1 MNSPNSLDDEK
12 WKNHP
17 IDIGIIIALKEEFAE
32 FHKHIKDWCNPVP
45 DEKMQYY
52 YYFDYPNTNTDK
64 KYRCV
69 ATFIGDMGHTKA
81 ALRTK
86 ELVERCNPNTI
97 VMLGIA
103 GGISN
108 DVMVGD
114 VVTATQVDC
123 YLENSKAVEKDDD
136 IGFDFEL
143 SGEVY
148 RPSNDIINLVKN
160 LEYVYGTQFQ
170 KCIDS
175 CANEIQNLIPP
186 NIYSELISNNL
197 IREKVFV
204 CDGHVASGPT
214 VGTAK
219 AFIKWL
225 KKRDRKYL
233 ALEMESG
240 GMMTAVYQE
249 IDPKKTLILRGISD
263 YADERKNE
271 LDELNKGGLRRYAM
285 YNAIQLLWCILNT
298 YKLPMIEDD
307 SDKSITAKLREAKIS
322 LAKLPP
328 TSHDLFGREKR
339 LEILDKAWENPQ
351 TSIVSIVAFGG
362 TGKTALV
369 NAWLNKMA
377 KENYKGAERVLGWSF
392 YSQGTSEDKQ
402 ASADQFIASALG
414 WFGDPNPNEGLPWD
428 KGERL
433 AELVK
438 THRTLLILD
447 GLEPLQYPPGE
458 MEGRLRDPSIECLLK
473 ELAHSNKGL
482 CIITTRIQ
490 VDDIKDDIKDDIG
503 DSVEEI
509 ELENLSPENG
519 AMLLEK
525 LGADGTPDELKEAVV
540 DLEGHALALTLL
552 GTYLKTVYR
561 GDIRR
566 RKEIPKLT
574 DAKKQGAHA
583 RRVMES
589 YEIWLK
595 GKPELDILYIMGL
608 FDRPA
613 EWGAIQAVREK
624 PIIEGLTSKLENLT
638 PAEWRFA
645 LENLRTARLLSDED
659 KNKPDDL
666 DCHPLVREHFGEKLK
681 ANNPK
686 AWKEAHNR
694 LYEWYKSHAKERP
707 DTLEEMT
714 PLYQAVSHGCHAGR
728 WQEALAEVYWQR
740 ILRGDEYFSLK
751 KLGAFGSDLSAIS
764 GSFSE
769 PWSKPVDE
777 LDEEAKAFI
786 LSQAGFLLRGLG
798 RLAESAQPMQ
808 SALEADITE
817 KRWKEAAVEA
827 SNLSELYLTI
837 GNIAESVRYSEQS
850 VELADRSGDAFWRMA
865 GRTALAD
872 ALHQNGMIEKAEPLF
887 KTAEHMQKEFQPK
900 YPILYSLQ
908 GYQYCDLLLGQGQYQ
923 EVLRRAGHTI
933 KYEKA
938 EWYSL
943 LSLALDHL
951 ALGRAYMLIQEEN
964 SITDAE
970 VHLNQAVDGLRQ
982 AGHQEFIVR
991 GLLAR
996 ASLYIIRKDYNKAQ
1010 HDIDSA
1016 FSIASRGG
1024 MCLHLADCHLAY
1036 TRLYYAKGDSAKARK
1051 HLTTAKEM
1059 INRMGYHRRDKEIEE
1074 LENS

>member
-328 TSHDLFGREKR
+328 TSHDLFGREKE
-339 LEILDKAWENPQ
+339 LEILDKAWNNPQ
-351 TSIVSIVAFGG
+351 TNIVSIVAFGG

-369 NAWLNKMA
+369 NTWLNKMA
-377 KENYKGAERVLGWSF
+377 KDKYKGAERVLGWSF

-402 ASADQFIASALG
+402 ASADQFIAYALG
-414 WFGDPNPNEGLPWD
+414 WFGDPNPNEGSPWD

-438 THRTLLILD
+438 AHKTLLILD

-458 MEGRLRDPSIECLLK
+458 MEGKLRDPSIEYLLK

-490 VDDIKDDIKDDIG
+490 VDDIKDDIKD
-503 DSVEEI
+503 SVEEI
-509 ELENLSPENG
+509 ELENLSPEDG
-519 AMLLEK
+519 AKLLET
-525 LGADGTPDELKEAVV
+525 LGVDGIPDELKEAVV
-540 DLEGHALALTLL
+540 DLDGHALALTLL

-613 EWGAIQAVREK
+613 EWEAIQAVREK
-624 PIIEGLTSKLENLT
+624 PVIEGLTSKLENLT
-638 PAEWRFA
+638 SAEWRFA
-645 LENLRTARLLSDED
+645 LDNLRTARLLSDED
-659 KNKPDDL
+659 KNKPNDL

-694 LYEWYKSHAKERP
+694 LYLWYKSHAKERP
-707 DTLEEMT
+707 DTLEGMT

-728 WQEALAEVYWQR
+728 WQEALDEVYAQR
-740 ILRGDEYFSLK
+740 ILRVNELYSTR
-751 KLGAFGSDLSAIS
+751 KLGAFGSNLSAIS
-764 GSFSE
+764 GFFSE
-769 PWSKPVDE
+769 LWSKPVDGLSE
-777 LDEEAKAFI
+777 YWKAFI
-786 LSQAGFLLRGLG
+786 LNEAGFLLRGLG
-798 RLAESAQPMQ
+798 RLSESAQLFQ
-808 SALEADITE
+808 VSLEMLTTQ
-817 KRWKEAAVEA
+817 KNWKEATIRAY
-827 SNLSELYLTI
+827 NLNELYLTI
-837 GNIAESVRYSEQS
+837 GDIAESVRYGEQS
-850 VELADRSGDAFWRMA
+850 VELADKSGDAFMRMIS
-865 GRTALAD
+865 RTALVD
-872 ALHQNGMIEKAEPLF
+872 ALHQNGMIEKAETLF
-887 KTAEHMQKEFQPK
+887 KSAEYMQKESQPE
-900 YPILYSLQ
+900 YPILSSLP
-908 GYQYCDLLLGQGQYQ
+908 GYCYCDLLLGQGKYQ
-923 EVLRRAGHTI
+923 EVLRRAGQTL
-933 KYEKA
+933 
-938 EWYSL
+938 EWSLKNGLSL
-943 LSLALDHL
+943 LTIALDHL
-951 ALGRAYMLIQEEN
+951 SLGRAYMLKAQEEKTDN
-964 SITDAE
+964 FVDAE
-970 VHLNQAVDGLRQ
+970 VHLQQAVDGIRQ
-982 AGHQEFIVR
+982 AGQQQYLPL

-1010 HDIDSA
+1010 HDVDSA
-1016 FSIASRGG
+1016 FSIASRGSMG
-1024 MCLHLADCHLAY
+1024 LHLADCHLAY
-1036 TRLYYAKGDSAKARK
+1036 ARLYYAKDDSAKARK
-1051 HLTTAKEM
+1051 HLATAKEM
-1059 INRMGYHRRDKEIEE
+1059 INRMGYHRRDKEVEE